1 MGQRALTVAPHPFP
15 VPPSG
20 TSAAASSTR
29 FPRLRT
35 SSCASPASGTAGG
48 ARLLRVPGCG
58 VGGGSDGEG
67 GNQGRCSLGA
77 PGLGGERSHP
87 RCPSRRPDLHPQVL
101 RPDPSLGDESGFHGA
116 LGGGRGREG
125 GAGGEEGAWEHEEG
139 QGLRAEPR
147 LRRLLQFDYEY
158 TETGERL
165 VLGKGT
171 YGVVYAGRERHT
183 RVRIAIKE
191 IPERDSRC
199 GAGRGRGHEARGSGS
214 HGRGAQ
220 AGGGGQNGREP
231 PRPQGLEGRWPASCW
246 TWVGTS
252 VPKRPIPLPSC
263 PRFSQPLHEE
273 IALHKRLR
281 HKNIVR
287 YLGSTSQGGYLKIFM
302 EEVPGG
308 TCPVWDGSGTG
319 SVGHRDGAT

>member
-1 MGQRALTVAPHPFP
+1 M
-15 VPPSG
+15 
-20 TSAAASSTR
+20 
-29 FPRLRT
+29 
-35 SSCASPASGTAGG
+35 
-48 ARLLRVPGCG
+48 
-58 VGGGSDGEG
+58 
-67 GNQGRCSLGA
+67 
-77 PGLGGERSHP
+77 
-87 RCPSRRPDLHPQVL
+87 
-101 RPDPSLGDESGFHGA
+101 
-116 LGGGRGREG
+116 
-125 GAGGEEGAWEHEEG
+125 
-139 QGLRAEPR
+139 
-147 LRRLLQFDYEY
+147 
-158 TETGERL
+158 
-165 VLGKGT
+165 LGKGT

-199 GAGRGRGHEARGSGS
+199 GARARAGPRDQGVGLTRQRGPGAGRGRRIAGNPRGP
-214 HGRGAQ
+214 RVWR
-220 AGGGGQNGREP
+220 GGGLGDQVEVREGLGLGRVL
-231 PRPQGLEGRWPASCW
+231 GAWPASCW
-246 TWVGTS
+246 TWVGAS

-319 SVGHRDGAT
+319 SVGHGDGAT